1 VLLDG
6 EAGGGTKR
14 GDLELAVDRGQVVVD
29 GAEADDQLFGDLDV
43 GQSSHQQRSVSTS
56 RTSAQQVKWWWRLR
70 KNRWSSGWDRLRP
83 GRLFL

>member
-14 GDLELAVDRGQVVVD
+14 GDPELAVDRGQVVVD
-29 GAEADDQLFGDLDV
+29 GVEVDDQLFSDQDV
-43 GQSSHQQRSVSTS
+43 GQPSHQQRSVSTS
-56 RTSAQQVKWWWRLR
+56 RASAQQVKWWWRLR

-83 GRLFL
+83 DCLFL